1 MIRTVLTPESEDI
14 SIHLPLRYVGKKIEV
29 FLYALEELTEE
40 EPIKKV
46 INNAALRGTLH
57 LTDEQYN
64 NFQQYAKEIRKE
76 WD

>member
-1 MIRTVLTPESEDI
+1 MIRTILTPESEDI
-14 SIHLPLRYVGKKIEV
+14 SIHLPSRYVGKKIEV
-29 FLYALEELTEE
+29 FLYALEELTED

-46 INNAALRGTLH
+46 INNASLRGKLH

-64 NFQQYAKEIRKE
+64 DFHQYAKEIRKE